1 MSRAEALFLQHF
13 ESEVLTEVDQHPDTN
28 RWAAAGRGKTKSNP
42 RGEDGSWW
50 RAEGPKMV
58 QSWSDWRKRS
68 GWRVLDMGNGVPAIE
83 LEVDVVSDAGIPV
96 KMFIDRVMVVPDIKE
111 PIIVDLK
118 SGARSP
124 ESDLQLGFYR
134 YGLMKQYGLDVRFGT
149 YWMARLGRVTE
160 TLPLRRYKPELVE
173 KWITK
178 FDDARESKI
187 YLPHITFR
195 CRSCPMSD
203 YCAAYG
209 GKFADL
215 DPDFEGAI

>member
-1 MSRAEALFLQHF
+1 MTARAEALFLEKF
-13 ESEVLTEVDQHPDTN
+13 ESEVLSQVDGHPDTN
-28 RWAAAGRGKTKSNP
+28 RWSAAGRGKSKANP

-50 RAEGPKMV
+50 RGNGPKMV
-58 QSWSDWRKRS
+58 QGWQEWRKKS
-68 GWRVLDMGNGVPAIE
+68 GWRVLDMGDGTPAIE
-83 LEVDVVSDAGIPV
+83 LEIDVLVGDIPI
-96 KMFIDRVMVVPDIKE
+96 KMFIDRVMVVPEVKE
-111 PIIVDLK
+111 PVIVDLK

-134 YGLMKQYGLDVRFGT
+134 YGLLKQFGLDVRFGT
-149 YWMARLGRVTE
+149 YYMARLGRVTE

-178 FDDARESKI
+178 FDNAREAKI

-195 CRSCPMSD
+195 CKSCPMSD

-209 GKFADL
+209 GRKADL